1 MWMAVLWGA
10 IAGSATLLGAFAVL
24 KVSFNKRMIGMIMAL
39 GTGALIGATAYE
51 LLGEAVE
58 KSGFTE
64 AAIGFLGG
72 ALVFTIFDYLVSRS
86 GGHKRKSSDRT
97 ESKEETD
104 SNSSNAGMAIF
115 IGTIMDAI
123 PESAMI
129 GLSLIEGGGVSA
141 ALVVAIFIS
150 NFPEGLSSTV
160 GLKKSGYTNG
170 KIMWMWVIVLAFS
183 ALSSFGGALLLQDA
197 SDSVK
202 AIMSSFAG
210 GGIIAMVASTM
221 MPEAYEEGGPSV
233 GFITAVGVFISLILH
248 HL

>member
-1 MWMAVLWGA
+1 MWNAVLWGG
-10 IAGSATLLGAFAVL
+10 IAGSATLLGALTVMLF
-24 KVSFNKRMIGMIMAL
+24 SIRTSIIGYIMAL

-51 LLGEAVE
+51 LLGDAVE
-58 KSGFTE
+58 LSGFGE
-64 AAIGFLGG
+64 AAFGFLGG
-72 ALVFTIFDYLVSRS
+72 ALVFTIFDYLVSNK
-86 GGHKRKSSDRT
+86 GGHKRKSSGGAA
-97 ESKEETD
+97 ESKSSSD
-104 SNSSNAGMAIF
+104 SNSGLAIL

-129 GLSLIEGGGVSA
+129 GLSLVSGGSVSF

-160 GLKKSGYTNG
+160 GLKKSGFSKN
-170 KIMWMWVIVLAFS
+170 KIMVMWVAVLCIS
-183 ALSSFGGALLLQDA
+183 ALSALGGAALLEGA
-197 SDSVK
+197 SNSVK
-202 AIMSSFAG
+202 AVMSSFAG

-233 GFITAVGVFISLILH
+233 GFITAVGVFITLFLH

>member
-1 MWMAVLWGA
+1 
-10 IAGSATLLGAFAVL
+10 
-24 KVSFNKRMIGMIMAL
+24 
-39 GTGALIGATAYE
+39 
-51 LLGEAVE
+51 
-58 KSGFTE
+58 
-64 AAIGFLGG
+64 
-72 ALVFTIFDYLVSRS
+72 
-86 GGHKRKSSDRT
+86 
-97 ESKEETD
+97 
-104 SNSSNAGMAIF
+104 
-115 IGTIMDAI
+115 MDAI

-129 GLSLIEGGGVSA
+129 GLSLIEGGGVSV

-183 ALSSFGGALLLQDA
+183 ALSSLGGALLLQDA
-197 SDSVK
+197 SNSVK

-233 GFITAVGVFISLILH
+233 GFITAVGVFIALILH
-248 HL
+248 HM